1 MKNRSLNLFLFFLLA
16 TAFTAAS
23 AFAAAP
29 WTAANNIIRNTVTV
43 KYQDAG
49 SNQMP
54 DIVRTVDIT
63 VNLVPTTPTLSIAT
77 NLLVT
82 PADQTINSAATA
94 GYSYALT
101 SNANGP
107 DTYNLSA
114 VVTTELLKGAG
125 STATTSVANLDLGA
139 TSVAAGVTI
148 TAAGTTA
155 ITVPS
160 DSANDGIVNGIA
172 VGDTVVIDGK
182 IFVVA
187 AAGIVDNGGTP
198 GTSTITVNGNGTDAA
213 VTVGMTIGEMKTF
226 TLTVDP
232 GTLNFGTD
240 PPTDQTIVAT
250 VTAQNVAT
258 SGTPAVA
265 AAAATD
271 ATTTTVT
278 VAALTVN
285 KYVRNVTTPVVG
297 GATLALAGVT
307 YYTTG
312 VGGKPGEI
320 LEYAIE
326 IINTGSGEAKDVRI
340 EDPIATFT
348 TYVSGSMKVWTGNS
362 DPSAATLTAVDDG
375 LANGDAGEFDT
386 TGNGTVY
393 IYAGTGGTDLTAG
406 VGGTGG
412 TIAATDPDDTK
423 AFGVFRVTID

>member
-1 MKNRSLNLFLFFLLA
+1 MKNRSSNLFLLFLLA
-16 TAFTAAS
+16 TALTTAS

-77 NLLVT
+77 DLLAT
-82 PADQTINSAATA
+82 PADQTINSSATA
-94 GYSYALT
+94 VYNYALT

-107 DTYNLSA
+107 DTYNLSTL
-114 VVTTELLKGAG
+114 VTTEMAKVGL
-125 STATTSVANLDLGA
+125 TTSTTTLSDTSLDLGA
-139 TSVAAGVTI
+139 TSVASAVTI
-148 TAAGTTA
+148 AAAGTTT

-160 DSANDGIVNGIA
+160 DSASDEIVNGIE

-187 AAGIVDNGGTP
+187 AAGIIDNGGTP
-198 GTSTITVNGNGTDAA
+198 GTSTITVTGNGTAA
-213 VTVGMTIGEMKTF
+213 ALTVGMTIGEMKIF

-232 GTLNFGTD
+232 GTVDFGTD
-240 PPTDQTIVAT
+240 PPTNQTIVAT
-250 VTAQNVAT
+250 VTARD
-258 SGTPAVA
+258 A
-265 AAAATD
+265 AAIADAATD

-297 GATLALAGVT
+297 GGATLALAGVT

-312 VGGKPGEI
+312 VGGKPDET

-348 TYVSGSMKVWTGNS
+348 TYVASSMKVWTGNT
-362 DPSAATLTAVDDG
+362 DPNAATLTAVDDG

-386 TGNGTVY
+386 TGNGTAY

-412 TIAATDPDDTK
+412 TIEATDPDDTK